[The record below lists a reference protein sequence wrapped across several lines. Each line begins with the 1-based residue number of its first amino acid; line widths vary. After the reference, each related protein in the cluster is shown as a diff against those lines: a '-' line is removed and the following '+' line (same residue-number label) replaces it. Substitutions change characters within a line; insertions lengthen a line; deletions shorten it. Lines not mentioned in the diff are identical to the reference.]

1 MLLLPTG
8 TARTRALRR
17 WVPAAVLMII
27 LAFLIIVPVGML
39 LYASVLDAPPRP
51 GAARGNLTLE
61 HFRSLYTSRSTL
73 IAIRNSMLIGVGG
86 TAVSMSIGMLLAWLG
101 ARTDVPGRWV
111 VQLAGIMPLFMSSLV
126 GALAWSLI
134 GSPRAGYANTA
145 LDSLGIP
152 ITVNIYSVSGMVFVF
167 GLYYAPY
174 AYLFVASALMLMN
187 PELEEA
193 AEVHGGS
200 ITRVM
205 RRITFPLVLPAT
217 LGAFI
222 LTFVL
227 IIENFPVT
235 QILGSPGGVQTLP
248 AYIFRLMAAAPS
260 RPNQASAAGLLLMLI
275 MVVLV
280 SVQARLLAKR
290 SYVTV
295 SGKGFRPRRIPLG
308 RWRWAA
314 FGFAAT
320 YLFVAVGIPFFA
332 LAQAALRRNQFISG
346 IGDFFDPSVLTLRSF
361 TALADYPPFWLGLRN
376 SLIVGFLTAL
386 IGGLLHL
393 VTAYTVHRTDAPG
406 RKLLDYIAMLPVTVP
421 ALVIGLGFLW
431 TWLNL
436 PFPLYGTLL
445 ILVLAYTARF
455 MPQGYRGI
463 AATILQVHKDL
474 EESAQVAGAS
484 RFRAAVTIVV
494 PLIKAGIFSTML
506 LLFILSMRE
515 LSASIFLFTSD
526 TRVLPIVLYDQWTS
540 GSYSRMAAISLVY
553 TFILFV
559 LTMLGRKWLGMGTR
573 AETD

>member
-1 MLLLPTG
+1 MLMQTG
-8 TARTRALRR
+8 SARARALRR
-17 WVPAAVLMII
+17 WVPAAVLLLI
-27 LAFLIIVPVGML
+27 LTFLIIVPVGML

-51 GAARGNLTLE
+51 GAVRGNFTLE
-61 HFRSLYTSRSTL
+61 HFRALYGSRSTL
-73 IAIRNSMLIGVGG
+73 FAIRNSMLIGMGG
-86 TAVSMSIGMLLAWLG
+86 TAIAMTIGMLLAWLG
-101 ARTDVPGRWV
+101 ARTDVPGPWL

-134 GSPRAGYANTA
+134 GSPRAGYANRV
-145 LDSLGIP
+145 LDSMNIP
-152 ITVNIYSVSGMVFVF
+152 VTINIYSVGGMVFVF

-174 AYLFVASALMLMN
+174 AYLFVASALTLMN

-193 AEVHGGS
+193 AEVHGGT

-217 LGAFI
+217 MGAFI

-227 IIENFPVT
+227 IIENFPVA

-295 SGKGFRPRRIPLG
+295 SGKGFRPRRIALG
-308 RWRWAA
+308 GWRWA
-314 FGFAAT
+314 GFAFAAA
-320 YLFVAVGIPFFA
+320 YLFVAVAIPFFA
-332 LAQAALRRNQFISG
+332 LGQAALRRTQFISG
-346 IGDFFDPSVLTLRSF
+346 IGDFFDPTAFTIRSF
-361 TALADYPPFWLGLRN
+361 TTLLDYGPFSLGLRN
-376 SLIVGFLTAL
+376 SLLVSFLTAV

-393 VTAYTVHRTDAPG
+393 VTAYTVHRSEVPG
-406 RKLLDYIAMLPVTVP
+406 RKTLDYIAMLPVTVP

-431 TWLNL
+431 TWINL
-436 PFPLYGTLL
+436 PVPLYGTLL
-445 ILVLAYTARF
+445 ILVLAYSARF

-463 AATILQVHKDL
+463 ASTILQVHPDL
-474 EESAQVAGAS
+474 EESAQVSGAS
-484 RFRAAVTIVV
+484 RFRAARTIVI
-494 PLIKAGIFSTML
+494 PLIKTGIFSTMM

-515 LSASIFLFTSD
+515 LSASIFLFTSK
-526 TRVLPIVLYDQWTS
+526 TRILSIVLYDQWTS
-540 GSYSRMAAISLVY
+540 GTYSRMAAISIVY
-553 TFILFV
+553 SLILFV
-559 LTMLGRKWLGMGTR
+559 LTMLGRKWLGMGTT
-573 AETD
+573 ETD

>member
-1 MLLLPTG
+1 MLMPTG
-8 TARTRALRR
+8 SAKTRAVRR
-17 WVPAAVLMII
+17 WVPFII
-27 LAFLIIVPVGML
+27 LALILIFLIIVPVGML
-39 LYASVLDAPPRP
+39 VYASVLDSPPRP

-61 HFRSLYTSRSTL
+61 HFRALYGSRSTL
-73 IAIRNSMLIGVGG
+73 LAIRNSMLIGVGG
-86 TAVSMSIGMLLAWLG
+86 TAIAMAIGMLLAWLG
-101 ARTDVPGRWV
+101 ARTDVPGRWL

-134 GSPRAGYANTA
+134 GSPRAGYGNRV

-152 ITVNIYSVSGMVFVF
+152 ITLNIYSVGGMVFVF

-174 AYLFVASALMLMN
+174 AYLFVASALTLMN

-193 AEVHGGS
+193 AEVHGGT

-217 LGAFI
+217 MGAFI

-227 IIENFPVT
+227 IIENFPVA
-235 QILGSPGGVQTLP
+235 QVLGSPGGVQTLP

-275 MVVLV
+275 MVLLV
-280 SVQARLLAKR
+280 TVQARLLARR

-295 SGKGFRPRRIPLG
+295 SGKGFRPRRIGLG

-314 FGFAAT
+314 FAFAAT
-320 YLFVAVGIPFFA
+320 YLFVAVVVPFFA
-332 LAQAALRRNQFISG
+332 LGQAALRRTQFISG
-346 IGDFFDPSVLTLRSF
+346 VADFFDPTAFTIRSF
-361 TALADYPPFWLGLRN
+361 TSLLDYGPFSLGLRN
-376 SLIVGFLTAL
+376 SLIVSFLTAL
-386 IGGLLHL
+386 IGGVLHL
-393 VTAYTVHRTDAPG
+393 VTAYAVHRTEVPG
-406 RKLLDYIAMLPVTVP
+406 RKMLDYVAMLPVTVP

-431 TWLNL
+431 TWINL
-436 PFPLYGTLL
+436 PVPLYGTLL

-463 AATILQVHKDL
+463 SSTILQVHRDL

-484 RFRAAVTIVV
+484 RARAAATIVI
-494 PLIKAGIFSTML
+494 PLIKTGIFSTMM

-526 TRVLPIVLYDQWTS
+526 TRILSIVLYDQWTS
-540 GSYSRMAAISLVY
+540 GTYSRMAAISIVY
-553 TFILFV
+553 SFILFV
-559 LTMLGRKWLGMGTR
+559 LTMLGRKWLGMGTSR
-573 AETD
+573 TD